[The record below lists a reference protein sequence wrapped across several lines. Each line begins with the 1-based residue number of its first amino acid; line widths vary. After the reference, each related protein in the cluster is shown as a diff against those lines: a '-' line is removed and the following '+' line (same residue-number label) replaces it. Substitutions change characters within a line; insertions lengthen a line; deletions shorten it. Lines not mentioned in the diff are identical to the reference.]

1 MPPETVA
8 ADTVLGEVAVLVLLL
23 LPAADRVQVVLVL
36 VLADN
41 VYASPAAV
49 AGSKLV
55 AAVVEVAAVV
65 VEDEEETGEATDGED
80 EDEDD
85 EGLAKE
91 DIMMVETPL
100 TSPSSLP
107 GVSDAPLLLI

>member
-1 MPPETVA
+1 M
-8 ADTVLGEVAVLVLLL
+8 LVLLL

-36 VLADN
+36 VDS

-65 VEDEEETGEATDGED
+65 AEDEEETGEATEGED

-85 EGLAKE
+85 EGLANE